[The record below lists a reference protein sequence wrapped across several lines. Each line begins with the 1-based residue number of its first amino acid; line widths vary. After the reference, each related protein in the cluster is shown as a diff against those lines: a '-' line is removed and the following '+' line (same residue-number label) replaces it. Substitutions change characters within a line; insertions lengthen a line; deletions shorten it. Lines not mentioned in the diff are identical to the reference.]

1 MYIFTDETES
11 IYKWYRSM
19 LFQQSHFIYWNF
31 FQKSQIDFWRE
42 KIKIGWFSII
52 QARVTT
58 RQLKIGFECMD
69 QLSVYCGHTKF
80 QRNLEKEKKNH

>member
-11 IYKWYRSM
+11 IYKWYWSM

-42 KIKIGWFSII
+42 KIKIGWFLII
-52 QARVTT
+52 QAQVTA

-69 QLSVYCGHTKF
+69 QLSVYCGHTK
-80 QRNLEKEKKNH
+80 KKNH